1 MSNEKDV
8 IILNV
13 KNTNEYIVKDKDK
26 INIGGFTIIDMD
38 KNNKKC
44 NINLKFYRKENY
56 NLLKQTLNLVLKAL
70 FKDENLNKV
79 NIVASEELNLSAFLD
94 LGFTLEGIF
103 CDNLYCQGIYKN
115 EVSFGISRA
124 EYKSGER
131 ISFSKIEFGKYYMRV
146 LTPEDAKE
154 LTEYYIRNKEHL
166 ASFEPAREKEF
177 YTVESQK
184 SILNDNYTQFLN
196 GTAIDFGIFKE
207 EKIIGKLRI
216 SSILYGIVKSGILG
230 YSIDKLEQ
238 GKGIMTSAVKLV
250 TEYAFNELGMHRIEA
265 SVLVDNE
272 KSKSVLHKCGFK
284 ELGLNEKYLFIDGV
298 WRDHITFFKINNTQ
312 NE

>member
-115 EVSFGISRA
+115 EVSFGISRS

-131 ISFSKIEFGKYYMRV
+131 ISFSKIQFGKYYMRV

-272 KSKSVLHKCGFK
+272 KSKRVLHKCGFK

>member
-44 NINLKFYRKENY
+44 NIDLKFYRKENY
-56 NLLKQTLNLVLKAL
+56 NLLKQTLNLILKAL

-131 ISFSKIEFGKYYMRV
+131 ISFSKIQFGKYYIRV

-272 KSKSVLHKCGFK
+272 KSKRVLHKCGFK

>member
-44 NINLKFYRKENY
+44 NIDLKFYRKENY
-56 NLLKQTLNLVLKAL
+56 NLLKQTLNLILKAL

-131 ISFSKIEFGKYYMRV
+131 ISFSKIQFGKYYMRV

-272 KSKSVLHKCGFK
+272 KSKRVLHKCGFK

>member
-79 NIVASEELNLSAFLD
+79 NIIASEELNLSAFLD

-131 ISFSKIEFGKYYMRV
+131 ISFSKIQFGKYYMRV

-166 ASFEPAREKEF
+166 ASFEPTREKEF

-196 GTAIDFGIFKE
+196 GTAIDFAIFKE

-272 KSKSVLHKCGFK
+272 KSKRVLNKCGFK

-298 WRDHITFFKINNTQ
+298 WRDHITFFKINNAQ

>member
-1 MSNEKDV
+1 M
-8 IILNV
+8 
-13 KNTNEYIVKDKDK
+13 
-26 INIGGFTIIDMD
+26 
-38 KNNKKC
+38 
-44 NINLKFYRKENY
+44 
-56 NLLKQTLNLVLKAL
+56 
-70 FKDENLNKV
+70 
-79 NIVASEELNLSAFLD
+79 
-94 LGFTLEGIF
+94 
-103 CDNLYCQGIYKN
+103 
-115 EVSFGISRA
+115 
-124 EYKSGER
+124 
-131 ISFSKIEFGKYYMRV
+131 
-146 LTPEDAKE
+146 
-154 LTEYYIRNKEHL
+154 TEYYIRNKEHL

-184 SILNDNYTQFLN
+184 SKSNDNYTQFLN

-272 KSKSVLHKCGFK
+272 KSKRVLHKCGFK

>member
-79 NIVASEELNLSAFLD
+79 NIIASEELNLSAFLD

-131 ISFSKIEFGKYYMRV
+131 ISFSKIQFGKYYMRV

-177 YTVESQK
+177 YTIESQK

-272 KSKSVLHKCGFK
+272 KSKCVLHKCGFK

-298 WRDHITFFKINNTQ
+298 WRDHITFFKINNAQ

>member
-8 IILNV
+8 TILNV
-13 KNTNEYIVKDKDK
+13 KNTDEYIVKDKDK

-38 KNNKKC
+38 KNNRKC
-44 NINLKFYRKENY
+44 NIHLKFYRKENY
-56 NLLKQTLNLVLKAL
+56 NLLKQTLNLLLKAV

-79 NIVASEELNLSAFLD
+79 NITASEDLNLSAFLD

-103 CDNLYCQGIYKN
+103 CDNLYYQGVYKN

-131 ISFSKIEFGKYYMRV
+131 ISFSKIEFGKYYLRI
-146 LTPEDAKE
+146 LTPEDAEE

-166 ASFEPAREKEF
+166 ASFEPSREKEF
-177 YTVESQK
+177 YTVEAQK

-207 EKIIGKLRI
+207 EKLIGKLRI
-216 SSILYGIVKSGILG
+216 SSILYGVVKSGTLG
-230 YSIDKLEQ
+230 YSIDKSEE
-238 GKGIMTSAVKLV
+238 GKGIITSAVKLV
-250 TEYAFNELGMHRIEA
+250 TEYAFNELGIHRIEA
-265 SVLVDNE
+265 SALVDNE
-272 KSKSVLHKCGFK
+272 KSKRVLHKCGFK

-298 WRDHITFFKINNTQ
+298 WRDHITFFKINDEQ
-312 NE
+312 DK

>member
-26 INIGGFTIIDMD
+26 INIGGFTIVDMD
-38 KNNKKC
+38 KNNRKC

-79 NIVASEELNLSAFLD
+79 NIIASEELNLSAFLD

-131 ISFSKIEFGKYYMRV
+131 ISFSKIQFGKYYIRV

-272 KSKSVLHKCGFK
+272 KSKRVLHKCGFK

>member
-79 NIVASEELNLSAFLD
+79 NIIASEELNLSAFLD

-131 ISFSKIEFGKYYMRV
+131 ISFSKIQFGKYYIRV

-177 YTVESQK
+177 YTIESQK

-272 KSKSVLHKCGFK
+272 KSKRVLHKCGFK

-298 WRDHITFFKINNTQ
+298 WRDHITFFKINNAQ

>member
-44 NINLKFYRKENY
+44 NIDLKFYRKENY

-79 NIVASEELNLSAFLD
+79 NIIASEELNLSAFLD

-131 ISFSKIEFGKYYMRV
+131 ISFSKIQFGKYYMRV

-272 KSKSVLHKCGFK
+272 KSKRVLHKCGFK